1 MLFVTSIICGKSLR
15 SGPDVLSSA
24 LTCLL
29 LVVVVMVSACSARTA
44 DEHLDDAR
52 AYVSAGEGDAAI
64 IEFKNALKQDAS
76 LIDARSELADLL
88 FASGDYRAAEV
99 HYGRALTLAKD
110 ADSPFSRRL
119 VNAIRLCKIRMRQA
133 AEVISELNSS
143 GSDAQ
148 YGDLSGLELA
158 LLGHARLALDDAEL
172 AQKEFESALKIDEDI
187 ALAHFG
193 LALIAWREGDLPGAE
208 HSFTRA
214 AALDARDPELLLS
227 KAEFELSQRNLVAA
241 RESFNLAQS
250 LPGNNVI
257 ARLGAARVLVY
268 EENYTAASAE
278 VDDIL
283 TTAPDLVPAF
293 YLQALV
299 AYERGDLEVAQG
311 HLRNVL
317 SRQKNYAQ
325 GLYLMGAVQFQ
336 KKEFLQAEANLSAY
350 ISLDPGSVFG
360 RRLLAAVRM
369 QTGNFEGVVTA
380 LEPVKQQ
387 TTDAQT
393 LAMLGS
399 AYARLG
405 RLNEASVLLDRAVGL
420 APDVSALRNQ
430 LAVTLLAAGESAQAI
445 GQLESAINLDGELQL
460 SDYLLVLAQ
469 LREGK
474 MDEALA
480 AANALF
486 ARAPQDPM
494 GENLLGAV
502 YFAQGD
508 VDAARAAFVSS
519 LEKKQGFQPAALN
532 LARLEI
538 AEGNRS
544 AAVRVL
550 EDLLT
555 IDTDNEH
562 ALLQLAELEMRTQAN
577 QKTLDAREV
586 SYASRASFNRARN
599 YLQRAVQAHP
609 NSLEPRLALA
619 RLGLSEGDTEAALRE
634 SGQAL
639 DIAPDN
645 PGVLAIHI
653 ESLLL
658 ANKQAQAMAPLKSL
672 ELLLSRSSQGQ
683 SAHQLTLA
691 RLLEQAQQP
700 QRAESAYTA
709 LLNSEPPMRD
719 RALLALARIQLRDDD
734 VDGARRRLVEVSEDS
749 RESQLFRLLQADV
762 SYKAGDL
769 VGATSDYESLVG
781 EDSRDAL
788 FRLMALYMET
798 GEPQRAKALLAH
810 WLVDHPLDGDAEVA
824 LATQLLGRGD
834 FRGAQERF
842 ESVLE
847 RSPESVVVLNNLA
860 WLYQQTGDPRA
871 REVARRAWSL
881 APDNADVADTYGW
894 ILLEDGELER
904 GRELLVKAN
913 QRAPHNAAIG
923 FHAAKA
929 LAETGRTEQAI
940 VILREFDLPEGS
952 EASALLRKLR
962 AVDEVE
968 VETE

>member
-1 MLFVTSIICGKSLR
+1 M
-15 SGPDVLSSA
+15 LSSVRSSVHS
-24 LTCLL
+24 CLL
-29 LVVVVMVSACSARTA
+29 LIVIVLFTACSARTA

-52 AYVSAGEGDAAI
+52 AYASTGEGDAAI
-64 IEFKNALKQDAS
+64 IELKNALKLDAT
-76 LIDARSELADLL
+76 LVEARAELADLL
-88 FASGDYRAAEV
+88 FASGDYRAAEAD
-99 HYGRALTLAKD
+99 YGRALSLIEDTPSA
-110 ADSPFSRRL
+110 FSRRL
-119 VNAIRLCKIRMRQA
+119 VNAIRLCMIRMRRA
-133 AEVISELNSS
+133 AEVISELNSPT
-143 GSDAQ
+143 GDAHRST
-148 YGDLSGLELA
+148 LSGHELA
-158 LLGHARLALDDAEL
+158 LLGHARLALDDPEL
-172 AQKEFESALKIDEDI
+172 AQKEFERALAIDEDI

-193 LALIAWREGDLPGAE
+193 LALIAWREGDLAAAE
-208 HSFTRA
+208 HSFDRA
-214 AALDARDPELLLS
+214 AALDAGDPELLLS
-227 KAEFELSQRNLVAA
+227 KAEFELSQRDLVAA
-241 RESFNLAQS
+241 RESFTLALS
-250 LPGNNVI
+250 LPGNNLI
-257 ARLGAARVLVY
+257 ARLGTARVLVY
-268 EENYTAASAE
+268 EENYSAASAE

-283 TTAPDLVPAF
+283 TTSPDLVPAI
-293 YLQALV
+293 YLRALV
-299 AYERGDLEVAQG
+299 AYERGELDAARA

-350 ISLDPGSVFG
+350 MSLDPNSAFG

-369 QTGNFEGVVTA
+369 QTGNFEGVVAA

-387 TTDAQT
+387 STDAQT

-405 RLNEASVLLDRAVGL
+405 QLNEASVLLDRAVGL

-474 MDEALA
+474 MEEALA

-486 ARAPQDPM
+486 ARAPEDPM

-508 VDAARAAFVSS
+508 VDAARLAFASS
-519 LEKKQGFQPAALN
+519 LQKKQGFQPAALN

-538 AEGNRS
+538 AEGNRR

-555 IDTDNEH
+555 ADPENEL
-562 ALLQLAELEMRTQAN
+562 ALLQLAELE
-577 QKTLDAREV
+577 LDAQTNKKKLGSGEI

-599 YLQRAVQAHP
+599 YLQRAARAHP
-609 NSLEPRLALA
+609 SSLEPRLALA
-619 RLGLSEGDTEAALRE
+619 RLGLSEGDVEAALRE

-639 DIAPDN
+639 DIAPEN
-645 PGVLAIHI
+645 PAVLAMHI

-658 ANKQAQAMAPLKSL
+658 ANKREQATAPLKSL
-672 ELLLSRSSQGQ
+672 ELLLGRGSQVQ
-683 SAHQLTLA
+683 SDHRLKLA

-700 QRAESAYTA
+700 ERAQKVYAE
-709 LLNSEPPMRD
+709 LLDSEPPMRD
-719 RALLALARIQLRDDD
+719 RALLALARMQLLDDD
-734 VDGARRRLVEVSEDS
+734 LDGTRRRLLEVSEGA
-749 RESQLFRLLQADV
+749 RESQFYRLLQADV
-762 SYKAGDL
+762 LYKTGDL
-769 VGATSDYESLVG
+769 VAATSDYESLVEEG
-781 EDSRDAL
+781 LRDAL

-798 GEPQRAKALLAH
+798 GDPQRAKALFAH
-810 WLVDHPLDGDAEVA
+810 WLVAHPEDSDAEIA

-834 FRGAQERF
+834 FQGAQERF
-842 ESVLE
+842 ESVLA
-847 RSPESVVVLNNLA
+847 RSPDSIVVLNNLA
-860 WLYQQTGDPRA
+860 WVYQQTGDPRA
-871 REVARRAWSL
+871 REVAQRAWSL

-894 ILLEDGELER
+894 ILLQDGELER
-904 GRELLVKAN
+904 GRDLLVKAN
-913 QRAPHNAAIG
+913 LRAPDDAAIG
-923 FHAAKA
+923 FHAAIA

-962 AVDEVE
+962 SIDEVE